1 MLLPQ
6 LSTLRNMATA
16 QSLKT
21 THHALLGEAEA
32 AYRSTLLG
40 MELCAT
46 QSMDLI
52 ISRLVQAAMLQ
63 VTLEGIHA
71 AQQQHL
77 WDANAWEAIDSQLE
91 SFDFLSHAA
100 ACIRTER
107 AFGQTSIEPILN
119 SVFSKGAQTFAQLT
133 GPLPNPPDQA
143 WARVITDGIFTQYVQ
158 AFFCKQWRLC
168 LEAYESMIE
177 DLEGSAD
184 HTSSLPWVKCRV
196 DWQEEAYRDK
206 GVFANL
212 LLPALHLFHDNLL
225 KTQTQIRLMRT
236 CILLERH
243 YLDQGAY
250 PSDLMALMAHDLT
263 DPMLDPMTHE
273 PLHYQV
279 LGEGAGFELYSV
291 GLNGKDDRGMG
302 QKNQAKQESD
312 ASDDML
318 IRLSPEE
325 PWLPPLSILP

>member
-1 MLLPQ
+1 M
-6 LSTLRNMATA
+6 
-16 QSLKT
+16 
-21 THHALLGEAEA
+21 
-32 AYRSTLLG
+32 
-40 MELCAT
+40 
-46 QSMDLI
+46 
-52 ISRLVQAAMLQ
+52 
-63 VTLEGIHA
+63 
-71 AQQQHL
+71 
-77 WDANAWEAIDSQLE
+77 
-91 SFDFLSHAA
+91 
-100 ACIRTER
+100 
-107 AFGQTSIEPILN
+107 
-119 SVFSKGAQTFAQLT
+119 FSKGAQTFAQLT
-133 GPLPNPPDQA
+133 GPFPNPPDQA

-184 HTSSLPWVKCRV
+184 HASSLPWVKCRV

-291 GLNGKDDRGMG
+291 GLNGKDDQGME

-325 PWLPPLSILP
+325 PLLPPLSLLP